1 MSCRSTTDRA
11 HRRHRPR
18 SRTAPA
24 AVLPNAVD
32 RAAVVPDADELYISY
47 LRKKIDVGR
56 PSMIHTVRGVGYV
69 LKRERG

>member
-1 MSCRSTTDRA
+1 M
-11 HRRHRPR
+11 
-18 SRTAPA
+18 
-24 AVLPNAVD
+24 
-32 RAAVVPDADELYISY
+32 VPDADELYISY